1 MTIILV
7 INKMMCYNEIV
18 KINKEASMEVF
29 GMIGF
34 PLAIFAFIIAITN
47 QNKCSKLEK
56 QLKKLKRKTKGD
68 TSMSRLI
75 KNLVVQKAFV
85 ITADEASV
93 EWEVLDADEEWIYL
107 SRSDKKGNI
116 IEKYVPFDE
125 IKAIRRQ
132 IMAEK

>member
-1 MTIILV
+1 
-7 INKMMCYNEIV
+7 
-18 KINKEASMEVF
+18 MEVF

-75 KNLVVQKAFV
+75 KNLVGQKAFV
-85 ITADEASV
+85 ITADEARLSGRCSM
-93 EWEVLDADEEWIYL
+93 LMRSGFIYL
-107 SRSDKKGNI
+107 VVIKKGILLRNTFRLM
-116 IEKYVPFDE
+116 K
-125 IKAIRRQ
+125 
-132 IMAEK
+132 